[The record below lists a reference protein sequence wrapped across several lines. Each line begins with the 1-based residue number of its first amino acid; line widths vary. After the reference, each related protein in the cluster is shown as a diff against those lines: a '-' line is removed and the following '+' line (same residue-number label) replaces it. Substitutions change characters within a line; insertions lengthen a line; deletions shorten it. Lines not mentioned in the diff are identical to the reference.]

1 MKSNRASA
9 RYVAF
14 LRGINVGGHRVKMD
28 HLRGLFEALGFRE
41 VSTFIASGNVVF
53 ETALAE
59 PAAVE
64 SRIES
69 HLKSAL
75 GYEVAT
81 FLRTPEE
88 LALIASRRPFD
99 GDDVGRTVH
108 VGFVR
113 EALGDLRE
121 KALRAL
127 GTERDDFAA
136 VGREVYWRCLGKSTD
151 SLVSWPLIA
160 KTIETP
166 STLRNITTV
175 RALAAKYGAGR

>member
-1 MKSNRASA
+1 M

-28 HLRGLFEALGFRE
+28 HLRGLFEALGFRG

-53 ETALAE
+53 ETELAD
-59 PAAVE
+59 PTAVE
-64 SRIES
+64 LRIES
-69 HLKSAL
+69 HLKFAL

-88 LALIASRRPFD
+88 LALIAARRPFD

-113 EALGDLRE
+113 ETLGDPRE

-127 GTERDDFAA
+127 STERDDFAV

-151 SLVSWPLIA
+151 SLVSWPLVA
-160 KTIETP
+160 KTIQAP
-166 STLRNITTV
+166 STLRNLTTV
-175 RALAAKYGAGR
+175 RALAAKHGVGG